1 MSEPL
6 INIVMNCY
14 NGEHYLKKS
23 LESIL
28 SQTFKNWELI
38 FWDNCSTDRSAEIFH
53 KYKDP
58 RLHYFK
64 SEKHTSQYEARK
76 NAMLKTKR
84 ELVAFLDVDDW
95 WDKNKLEKQ
104 VKLFDNKR
112 IGFSCSNYWI
122 VNQNKNFKKNI
133 VFKKIPGGKVL
144 SKLLKKNFI
153 GMSTLMIRRKLYFE
167 LKYGF
172 DSRFEIVGDYDL
184 VLRLSIK
191 NELGTLQEP
200 LSYYRWHDNN
210 LSHEIGKNA
219 RELRYMYNEMKKND
233 LFRSNKSFGYF
244 KDFTFY
250 LSSLSHKLEGN
261 ILKSFNEAINIEN
274 FFLKVRIL
282 LIIFLPLKFVKY
294 IRS

>member
-1 MSEPL
+1 MSDPV

-14 NGEHYLKKS
+14 NGEYYLKKS

-112 IGFSCSNYWI
+112 VGFSCSNYWI

-133 VFKKIPGGKVL
+133 VFKKIPGGQVL

-153 GMSTLMIRRKLYFE
+153 GMSTLMIRRKSYFE

-191 NELGTLQEP
+191 NELGALQEP

-233 LFRSNKSFGYF
+233 FFRSNKSFGYF

-274 FFLKVRIL
+274 FFLKVRIF